1 MRQLL
6 ITIAVWLT
14 TFFFASAQFT
24 LPALPYAYNALE
36 PYIDSTTMLIHH
48 DVHHAAYVNNL
59 NKALEKTPE
68 LYKKDLTGILSEL
81 DKLPADIQTA
91 VRNNGGGVY
100 NHNFFW
106 KIMAPAGTTSISPA
120 VEKQLTDNFGSVDKF
135 KDAFEKAALGR
146 FGSGWVW
153 LVKDKAGKLQIINTP
168 YQDNLFS
175 TGSSAGLKAVLTLDV
190 WEHAYYLKYQSKRA
204 AYAKAFWNVVNWSE
218 VERLLKE

>member
-36 PYIDSTTMLIHH
+36 PYIDSTTMRIHH

-68 LYKKDLTGILSEL
+68 LYKKDLTAILSEL

-204 AYAKAFWNVVNWSE
+204 AYAKAFWNVVNWTE